1 MSVFPEMLNFS
12 FKSVSLHLLLPP
24 WSDLSPCNFVA
35 NKWQQYILHCLKAAC
50 ISFRYS
56 GRDASDNNS
65 LDKAIF
71 YLNIDTFVG

>member
-1 MSVFPEMLNFS
+1 MSVFPEMLNICCS
-12 FKSVSLHLLLPP
+12 PLGQICLLVTLWPT
-24 WSDLSPCNFVA
+24 SDN
-35 NKWQQYILHCLKAAC
+35 NILHCLKAAC

-56 GRDASDNNS
+56 GREASDNNS